1 MTTNWRELF
10 PTKLTFLIFILYM
23 SLFIG
28 QGKNNKKIYKFL
40 FTKAF
45 FNCARHL
52 CDSIA
57 RIEQFL

>member
-40 FTKAF
+40 FTKAI
-45 FNCARHL
+45 FNL
-52 CDSIA
+52 CQGS
-57 RIEQFL
+57 L

>member
-1 MTTNWRELF
+1 MTNWRELF
-10 PTKLTFLIFILYM
+10 PTKLTFIIFILYM

-28 QGKNNKKIYKFL
+28 QGKNNKKTISFNLQKFSL
-40 FTKAF
+40 I
-45 FNCARHL
+45 CARHL